1 MQDQFNLNKQVPKT
15 LEREQL
21 KEVWLDFMQQLSGD
35 VWTDYNAHDPG
46 ITIMEQ
52 LCDTMSKINK
62 RATTPI
68 HNLLNSQSRKK
79 REEINNAFYDAVEI
93 LPTNPVTQDD
103 YRILIIDRV
112 QYVKNAWVEPVR
124 DNMQGIK
131 GLYRILLQIDE
142 TARTEEG
149 IRRIKEEVF
158 ALYNHHRNLCE
169 DIESIQVLEVDKIE
183 IFADIDISSQAIAEE
198 LLAEILFRLEEHLN
212 PSVQFHTLEDLVDRG
227 YTVDEAFD
235 GPPPVHGLIIKA
247 DLRGMTQEVYVSK
260 LIEIVQG
267 VEGVRRITY
276 FRVDKNGIPVDSDVI
291 PIRQNTYPVL
301 DMDTIDDRY
310 TDGSDY
316 PLQFFRGALNYEL
329 DLNTANQ
336 LLYSLYARYKKGY
349 QMKMLYHEK
358 DFPSTISL
366 KEVAHYDSLQ
376 NALPVT
382 YGVNELGLPDHAQA
396 TRERVAMVKQLR
408 GYLLFFEQTLS
419 NYLAQLANVRKLFSI
434 DKSID
439 RTYYSD
445 TPKDIPGV
453 FDLISNPTVE
463 HLASTNKDYSLED
476 AQERALELFNE
487 KVAEVTKEF
496 DPFIDRR
503 NRFLDHLLGRFG
515 EQFSTDFLLKV
526 SNYVGFG
533 NDDDEMNPETELIN
547 AKIEF
552 LQNYVNIS
560 KNKGKGFDYLGQT
573 LDEWNVSGLEKRA
586 SLLLNIK
593 LSGNESLLDPFN
605 GKDDD
610 DDFFDAL
617 ESIVDFVPKDTK
629 EGFIHLDAL
638 YEIQNTFGINE
649 EELDDD
655 LKDEL
660 DRLRNTLR
668 EEDTGDDLDDDSVNP
683 EEEKSTKKD
692 NIEDTDAS
700 EDTSYEQDT
709 IDYSRRFVFR
719 ANSQNE
725 LIRNLMSQ
733 GILSHNYIVL
743 PTKERQSF
751 SIYYKGKRKLG
762 VFKIREVS
770 TRLAARTEIEK
781 LIKYLHK
788 LNRYSEGMHLVE
800 HILLRPQAQDQHGFV
815 LTDDQD
821 GIILESY
828 EFGNIDQQRTYSDEI
843 INVGTYRE
851 NYTIRQDE
859 NNNYVII
866 LADNYDVSIAKHP
879 TLLKTELEAQDT
891 LLDIIDYIRSFKK
904 SEVPIYDKIKFTT
917 RQQEGS
923 EKHSESDFYS
933 LTVSIVLPTWPSRFQ
948 NSDFRDLLRNI
959 IVLNAPVYIH
969 IDFQW
974 MNTEEMAKFETV
986 YFDWL
991 EERISPTPRQP
1002 ELDDKAQRIM
1012 NLLTHNH

>member
-1 MQDQFNLNKQVPKT
+1 MQDQFNLNTQIAKT

-21 KEVWLDFMQQLSGD
+21 KEVWLEFMQQLSGD

-68 HNLLNSQSRKK
+68 QNLLNSQSRKK

-93 LPTNPVTQDD
+93 LPSNPVTQDD
-103 YRILIIDRV
+103 YRILIIDRI
-112 QYVKNAWVEPVR
+112 QYVKNAWVDPVR
-124 DNMQGIK
+124 DNMQGIR

-142 TARTEEG
+142 TARTEDG
-149 IRRIKEEVF
+149 IRRIKKEVF
-158 ALYNHHRNLCE
+158 ALFNQHRNLCE

-183 IFADIDISSQAIAEE
+183 IFADIDIHSEAIAEE
-198 LLAEILFRLEEHLN
+198 VLAEILFHLEEHLN
-212 PSVQFHTLEDLVDRG
+212 PSIQFHTLEDLLEKG
-227 YTVDEAFD
+227 YSVDEAFD
-235 GPPPVHGLIIKA
+235 GPPPVHGLILKS
-247 DLRGMTQEVYVSK
+247 DLRSMTQEVYVSK

-276 FRVDKNGIPVDSDVI
+276 FRVDKNGIPVDSDII

-301 DMDTIDDRY
+301 DMDTIDERFADNA
-310 TDGSDY
+310 DY

-366 KEVAHYDSLQ
+366 KEVERYDSLQ
-376 NALPVT
+376 NSLPVT
-382 YGVNELGLPDHAQA
+382 YGVNELGLPDYAQA
-396 TRERVAMVKQLR
+396 TRERIAMVKQLR

-419 NYLAQLANVRKLFSI
+419 NYLSQLANVRKLFSI
-434 DKSID
+434 DKDINK
-439 RTYYSD
+439 TYYSNTPD
-445 TPKDIPGV
+445 TIPGIY
-453 FDLISNPTVE
+453 DLISNPTVE
-463 HLASTNKDYSLED
+463 HVSSQNKDFSLAE
-476 AQERALELFNE
+476 ARAKALELFNE
-487 KVAEVTKEF
+487 KVAQVTKKF
-496 DPFIDRR
+496 DPYVDRR

-526 SNYVGFG
+526 SNYVGVG
-533 NDDDEMNPETELIN
+533 HDDDESNPEIELIN

-552 LQNYVNIS
+552 LQNYINIS
-560 KNKGKGFDYLGQT
+560 KNRGKGFDYLGET
-573 LDEWNVSGLEKRA
+573 LDDWNVSGLEKRA

-593 LSGNESLLDPFN
+593 SSGNKSVLDAFN

-610 DDFFDAL
+610 NDAFDAL
-617 ESIVDFVPKDTK
+617 ETVLDFVPKDTK
-629 EGFIHLDAL
+629 EGFIRLDSL
-638 YEIQNTFGINE
+638 YEIHNTFGIDE

-660 DRLRNTLR
+660 DRLRTSLKED
-668 EEDTGDDLDDDSVNP
+668 EETQDS
-683 EEEKSTKKD
+683 EEEKDANQDPVDKD
-692 NIEDTDAS
+692 QKEDS
-700 EDTSYEQDT
+700 EDT
-709 IDYSRRFVFR
+709 IDYTKRFVFR
-719 ANSQNE
+719 ADSRNE
-725 LIRNLMSQ
+725 LIKNLMAH

-743 PTKERQSF
+743 PTKDKQSF

-770 TRLAARTEIEK
+770 TRLAARKEIEK

-788 LNRYSEGMHLVE
+788 LNKYSEGMHVVE

-821 GIILESY
+821 VIILESY
-828 EFGNIDQQRTYSDEI
+828 EFGDIEQQRAYSDELI
-843 INVGTYRE
+843 SVGIYPE
-851 NYTIRQDE
+851 NYSLRQDDQ
-859 NNNYVII
+859 NNYVIA
-866 LADNYDVSIAKHP
+866 LADNYDVFIAKHP
-879 TLLKTELEAQDT
+879 VVFKSKTDAQDKI
-891 LLDIIDYIRSFKK
+891 LDIIDYIRSFKK
-904 SEVPIYDKIKFTT
+904 SDVPIYDNIKFTT
-917 RQQEGS
+917 KQRKGNTTHS
-923 EKHSESDFYS
+923 EKDFYS
-933 LTVSIVLPTWPSRFQ
+933 LTLSVVLPTWPSRFQ

-959 IVLNAPVYIH
+959 IVLNAPVYVH
-969 IDFQW
+969 IDFLW
-974 MNTEEMAKFETV
+974 LDSEAMHSFEEV

-991 EERISPTPRQP
+991 QERIAHHPRQP
-1002 ELDDKAQRIM
+1002 ELDEKAQRVM
-1012 NLLTHNH
+1012 DLLMHNH